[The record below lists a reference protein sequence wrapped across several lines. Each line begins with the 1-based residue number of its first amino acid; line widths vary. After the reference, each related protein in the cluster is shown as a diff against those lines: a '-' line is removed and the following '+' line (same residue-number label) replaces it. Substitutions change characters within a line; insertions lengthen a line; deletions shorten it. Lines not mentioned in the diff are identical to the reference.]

1 MFVTFYFQNRAV
13 NVLATVMSSLAF
25 SSLWCS
31 TCLCFYYC
39 VKIVNI
45 GGTFLYK
52 LQARLKVI
60 VPCLLALSIVMS
72 WTIGLPAY
80 WDLYLYM
87 ALTNATFSGN
97 ITHPMSYNIKSSC
110 HCLFQ
115 VFMLFSSIAFTI
127 VFITAGTIVISL
139 YRHMKRL
146 KQTREGFSNAKVSS
160 HLSAARTV
168 TFLLILYLAFY
179 GALNAILN
187 ETTEIGTLM
196 FSLCFIMISTFPTT
210 NSIILITGNRKLSN
224 AIKHLF
230 GLKPVLTV
238 LKLKQAI
245 HESKNEQSV
254 ERKSNVSF
262 DFFYTIV
269 PSLFWKVPYKTNF
282 FPSFVFSF
290 HLAHAH
296 FFLNFFL
303 QWVSH
308 QQLKMNLF
316 LTKFPCELG
325 HFRWPRK
332 NQLSL

>member
-1 MFVTFYFQNRAV
+1 MSDLNPILAVVIHSFLFLSGVTGNMFILIVHFLNWRKTREISPCDVIINCIVISNIALQETILINEVCFFMFVTFYFQNRAV

-139 YRHMKRL
+139 CRHMKRL

-230 GLKPVLTV
+230 GLKSSTNCAET
-238 LKLKQAI
+238 QA
-245 HESKNEQSV
+245 
-254 ERKSNVSF
+254 
-262 DFFYTIV
+262 
-269 PSLFWKVPYKTNF
+269 
-282 FPSFVFSF
+282 
-290 HLAHAH
+290 
-296 FFLNFFL
+296 
-303 QWVSH
+303 SH
-308 QQLKMNLF
+308 
-316 LTKFPCELG
+316 T
-325 HFRWPRK
+325 
-332 NQLSL
+332 